1 MINMAIEYFENF
13 PHCQFNYIKAT
24 YPEDIRNKIKY
35 NRNFSFNTYV
45 GKIPNSSFVYDVSD
59 MEAEVRCH
67 IYTTNK
73 ENMKM

>member
-1 MINMAIEYFENF
+1 MIKLAIEYFENF

-45 GKIPNSSFVYDVSD
+45 GKIPNSSF
-59 MEAEVRCH
+59 C
-67 IYTTNK
+67 I
-73 ENMKM
+73 